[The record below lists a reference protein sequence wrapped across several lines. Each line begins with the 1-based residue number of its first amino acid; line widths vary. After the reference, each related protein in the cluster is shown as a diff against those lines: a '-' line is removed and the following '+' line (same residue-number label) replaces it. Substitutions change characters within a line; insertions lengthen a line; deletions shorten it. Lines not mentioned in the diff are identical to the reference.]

1 MKEAF
6 VDIGELGWSLILSA
20 HTRWLKRRN
29 QPVALTMTY
38 FDRMCLYE
46 GLADDVRAVPPSFYQ
61 EFGHVIASGFGLG
74 HIPSNQVRS
83 YFNKILAPGH
93 FVSDKMSFRCVKPR
107 FSGEIIFEPY
117 PYKVNPLDKKR
128 NEILVFPRYRNS
140 VVRNLS
146 KISYISMINQICD
159 EFPDCLIKTIGT
171 TNGAYNI
178 DEISKNN
185 YINWVGK
192 SESLQDLIDSCQS
205 AIVAIGSQ
213 SAPPK
218 ISLLQGVPTFIVGH
232 ERERHINKE
241 NWMRTK
247 VQFYEIRAREE
258 AYSNFD
264 FADCIDKIVDFI
276 KECK

>member
-1 MKEAF
+1 MREAF
-6 VDIGELGWSLILSA
+6 VDIGELGWSLLLSA
-20 HTRWLKRRN
+20 HTRWLKRQG
-29 QPVALTMTY
+29 QPIALTMTY
-38 FDRMCLYE
+38 SDRMCLYE
-46 GLADDVRAVPPSFYQ
+46 GLADNVRAVPQSFYQ
-61 EFGHVIASGFGLG
+61 EFGHGIASGFGLD
-74 HIPSNQVRS
+74 HIPANQMRS

-93 FVSDKMSFRCVKPR
+93 FVSTKMSFRCVKPS
-107 FSGEIIFEPY
+107 FSGQFIFEPY
-117 PYKVNPLDKKR
+117 PYKLNHSDKK
-128 NEILVFPRYRNS
+128 EILVFPRYRNS
-140 VVRNLS
+140 VTRNIS
-146 KISYISMINQICD
+146 KISYINMINRICD
-159 EFPDCLIKTIGT
+159 EFPDCLIKAIGT
-171 TNGAYNI
+171 NNGAYNI
-178 DEISKNN
+178 DEVSKNN

-232 ERERHINKE
+232 ERERHINTD
-241 NWMRTK
+241 NWMKTK
-247 VQFYEIRAREE
+247 VEFYEIRAREE

>member
-1 MKEAF
+1 MREAF
-6 VDIGELGWSLILSA
+6 VDIGELGWSLLLSA
-20 HTRWLKRRN
+20 HTRWLKRQG

-38 FDRMCLYE
+38 SDRMCLYK
-46 GLADDVRAVPPSFYQ
+46 GLADDVQPVPASFNQ
-61 EFGHVIASGFGLG
+61 KFGHGIASGFGLEG
-74 HIPSNQVRS
+74 ITANQMRA
-83 YFNKILAPGH
+83 YFNNILAPEY
-93 FVSDKMSFRCVKPR
+93 FVSDKMSFRCVPPR
-107 FSGEIIFEPY
+107 FRSETIFEPY
-117 PYKVNPLDKKR
+117 SYKR
-128 NEILVFPRYRNS
+128 NKILVFPRYRNS
-140 VVRNLS
+140 VTRNLS
-146 KISYISMINQICD
+146 KTFYISMINRICD

-171 TNGAYNI
+171 ANGAYNI

-185 YINWVGK
+185 YINWIGK

-232 ERERHINKE
+232 ERERHINTD
-241 NWMRTK
+241 NWVKTK
-247 VQFYEIRAREE
+247 VEFYEIRAREE

-276 KECK
+276 KECR